1 MGLIHT
7 NKFELRPYFTYLR
20 VIVFDFVI
28 ARTHAHAHT
37 FVACFFFF
45 FLNMD
50 VVLYDN
56 RYIPIIILIILFIL
70 NQK

>member
-45 FLNMD
+45 LNMD